1 METAD
6 YYHRKLSELHP
17 TPPGWEKHPYTLE
30 GPFIRPL
37 VALRRRVLAF
47 LLRLCFYLAFTA
59 GWVYL
64 LLLVWS
70 QNP

>member
-6 YYHRKLSELHP
+6 YYHRKMF
-17 TPPGWEKHPYTLE
+17 PPKPQPQAWEKYPYQVE

-37 VALRRRVLAF
+37 VSIRRRVLAF
-47 LLRLCFYLAFTA
+47 LLRLAFYLAFTA

-64 LLLVWS
+64 LVQVWID
-70 QNP
+70 NP